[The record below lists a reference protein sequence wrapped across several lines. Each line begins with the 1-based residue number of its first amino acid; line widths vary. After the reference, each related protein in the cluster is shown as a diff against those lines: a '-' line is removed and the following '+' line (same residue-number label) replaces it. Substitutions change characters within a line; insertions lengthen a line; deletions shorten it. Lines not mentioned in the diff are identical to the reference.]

1 MTSCGCYPNY
11 IDALS
16 IIMDQIYRDEKSNQI
31 VNESRKFFPKSHNNG
46 TYRLCKV
53 YATVLIH

>member
-16 IIMDQIYRDEKSNQI
+16 IIMDQIYRDEKTNQI
-31 VNESRKFFPKSHNNG
+31 VNESRKIFAENHNRG

-53 YATVLIH
+53 YSTVLIY